1 MRASEL
7 IAELQRAVEQYG
19 DLRVIVRDCPNG
31 YSYTEIIVSPD
42 PASEWER
49 DEGVEGTIDLCVL

>member
-1 MRASEL
+1 MRANEL

-19 DLRVIVRDCPNG
+19 DLPVNVRDCQNG
-31 YSYTEIIVSPD
+31 YTYTEISVSPD

-49 DEGVEGTIDLCVL
+49 DEGEEGTIDLCVL